1 MIGFESDLYGAFSTA
16 GCAVLVERILSL
28 WYDSGMLEMRRI
40 IELSSRVHTYL
51 VLLYMFFAFLFVL
64 FLYFPV
70 REELV
75 TLITSVQMIMGWTI
89 FLVGVWIVFA
99 SVLCSVFSR
108 VWVISPAVKTM
119 VRFLAYFVISIT
131 LDTLNTLITG
141 GFSYGM

>member
-1 MIGFESDLYGAFSTA
+1 
-16 GCAVLVERILSL
+16 
-28 WYDSGMLEMRRI
+28 MLEMRRI

-89 FLVGVWIVFA
+89 FLVGVWIIFA
-99 SVLCSVFSR
+99 SLLCSVFSR
-108 VWVISPAVKTM
+108 VWVISPAVKTL
-119 VRFLAYFVISIT
+119 VRFLIYFLISIV